1 MADVGPTRVLFVCT
15 ENAAR
20 SQMAEAI
27 LRSRGGDAFEVF
39 SAGPNPGRLHPL
51 AVEVMAEVDVDLS
64 GQRVAS
70 VDAYRAMGLDYV
82 VTLCRETRELS
93 PSIRAQEMV
102 IHQPFEDPA
111 AAPEAEQRKAFR
123 RVRDALTDWIDR
135 LFVRPPPHAK
145 ARARAETKE
154 P

>member
-1 MADVGPTRVLFVCT
+1 MADAGPIRVLFVCT

-27 LRSRGGDAFEVF
+27 LRARGGDAFEVF
-39 SAGPNPGRLHPL
+39 SAGPNPGRLHAE
-51 AVEVMAEVDVDLS
+51 AVAVMAEVGIDLS
-64 GQRVAS
+64 GQGAES

-93 PSIRAQEMV
+93 PSIRAKEMV

-111 AAPEAEQRKAFR
+111 AAPEAEQRAAFR

-135 LFVRPPPHAK
+135 LFVVPP
-145 ARARAETKE
+145 ARTTPRT
-154 P
+154 PD